1 MQASDTEGI
10 GSVQNSFI
18 DGDEQLGELYLVAT
32 PIGNLGDMTSRAIS
46 ILKEV
51 DLIAAED
58 TRQTRKL
65 LQVFDIP
72 TKMTSYHE
80 HNKGHKGEYILQQ
93 LQAGKNVAL
102 VSDAGLPGVSDP
114 GSDIASLAIRA
125 NFKVIPIPGASASLT
140 SLIASGIDTD
150 RFLFYGFLD
159 RHRSK
164 RTKELQQLKGLPFTL
179 LFYES
184 PHRIKETLQDLISV
198 LGDRQASIG
207 RELTKKYEQFIRG
220 PLSFCQEIITSN
232 KIQGEFT
239 IVVTGASIEEQEAE
253 LLVAQW
259 WTGLSIEEHV
269 NKYIEQGEAS
279 GNAIKLAAKDRG
291 VQKRAIYQ
299 QYHNIKEP

>member
-1 MQASDTEGI
+1 MQATNNESI
-10 GSVQNSFI
+10 GFVQNSFSNG
-18 DGDEQLGELYLVAT
+18 DGEEGVLYLVAT
-32 PIGNLGDMTSRAIS
+32 PIGNLGDMTTRAIS

-51 DLIAAED
+51 DMIAAED

-72 TKMTSYHE
+72 TKMISYHE
-80 HNKGHKGEYILQQ
+80 HNKEHKGEYILKQ
-93 LQAGKNVAL
+93 LSAGRNVAL

-114 GSDIASLAIRA
+114 GSDIARLAIQA

-140 SLIASGIDTD
+140 SLIASGIDTE

-164 RTKELQQLKGLPFTL
+164 RTKELQQLKALPFTL

-184 PHRIKETLQDLISV
+184 PHRIKETLQDLIAV
-198 LGDRQASIG
+198 LGDRHASIG

-220 PLSFCQEIITSN
+220 PLSFCQEVIASS

-239 IVVTGASIEEQEAE
+239 IVVTGASIEEQQAE
-253 LLVAQW
+253 QVVAKW
-259 WTGLSIEEHV
+259 WSGLTIEEHV

-279 GNAIKLAAKDRG
+279 GDAIKQVAKDRG
-291 VQKRAIYQ
+291 VQKRTIYQ
-299 QYHNIKEP
+299 QYHNI